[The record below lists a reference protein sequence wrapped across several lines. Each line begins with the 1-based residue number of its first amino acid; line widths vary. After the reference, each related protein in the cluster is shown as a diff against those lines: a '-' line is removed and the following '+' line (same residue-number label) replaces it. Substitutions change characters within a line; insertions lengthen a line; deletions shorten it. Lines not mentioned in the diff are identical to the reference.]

1 MIRLL
6 RPRTI
11 LALCFLPAGPLAVCA
26 QAPVAATPEPAPVPS
41 SFEQQKEKELRGPP
55 LADAY
60 LSALTPQA
68 REMTDFVDIKE
79 SETSP
84 FGMVANVIDQR
95 LPAAPQSE
103 EEKIQTVLRA
113 MRVTGLMESP
123 SGPRVLLGSLSLG
136 VGDSLPKLFADQLVQ
151 LKVKSINNRGVVLS
165 FVQQGD
171 SQAEK
176 SIGLPIDLV
185 GPNSERVSSLLVGEA
200 FLKVVPLD
208 QEGNPALPPLQ
219 NEAAQK
225 ALEAAEAGGFQSII
239 ERKTELLNAPAEP
252 ASSDEG
258 QNR

>member
-1 MIRLL
+1 MNPCLL
-6 RPRTI
+6 I
-11 LALCFLPAGPLAVCA
+11 VFLFVAGPWLAVRAFA
-26 QAPVAATPEPAPVPS
+26 QQVPAPGAPPQLTPA
-41 SFEQQKEKELRGPP
+41 EEKA
-55 LADAY
+55 ADMR
-60 LSALTPQA
+60 LPQLDRSALTPEA
-68 REMTDFVDIKE
+68 RAKYRVVKE
-79 SETSP
+79 GDKNP
-84 FGMVANVIDQR
+84 FGMVANVIDQM

-165 FVQQGD
+165 FVQHGD

-185 GPNSERVSSLLVGEA
+185 GSNSERVSSLLVGEA

-208 QEGNPALPPLQ
+208 QEGNPVLPPLQ

-225 ALEAAEAGGFQSII
+225 ALEAAEAAGFQSII

-258 QNR
+258 QKR